1 MSCALNQVDEER
13 KKGNEAARKL
23 VLACNAL
30 AGVALARAELAAM
43 SVHSD
48 APSAAAATAAATAAR
63 TEAQM
68 LSEAAGHYKGV
79 LELVTSCRT
88 PSLLT
93 GEAEITGSATLR
105 AHLCAPA
112 SRVVR
117 GGAPL
122 RLCWD
127 IASTSSSSGGS
138 SSGASSKRPRELW
151 ARLDL
156 DKAKRLVGVRV
167 RFARTD
173 VPVRTDEAAV
183 AATTVT
189 TTSAAI
195 AADGDSSNNTSSS
208 MNSSVNGVNGSSG
221 QHTAATTAAATTA
234 QAAGPL
240 HEPELYYPKTLKL
253 QATHHA
259 EGGLFFDVKT
269 FTLPPVAMTRPGGV
283 LVTTATAAAAQGAWT
298 EVLSFSEVARAR
310 AKSWR
315 LVVTTWQRAV
325 ADVAPSSVIEL
336 IDSDDDDCAAVQQQQ
351 PPPAVV
357 CADVELYEAEL
368 DVDMLQE
375 LHVVSNLREVVQ
387 RRSAAAATAGTTA
400 GGSSGSGNGAR
411 SPRSSART
419 PPPTP
424 SKRNGKGKAT
434 AASASAGASSSSS
447 NSSVLVQRTA
457 TPSTPVSG
465 ESFMD
470 ASSSTAAV
478 LSLDSLPT
486 AAALAA
492 AEADL
497 QLGFLA
503 AAKATHAVASAALT
517 VATTGVTEQLSRI
530 DALRRTATGN
540 SSSSSASSSASSSRP
555 KEPVAEWWDVALSLV
570 KGGSE
575 AAVVERAED
584 ALDCATE
591 LQGVAATRSRRP
603 FQAFNSVFGLRM
615 GLANAAKVSTDC
627 YIILSTHVQC
637 YCCECCP

>member
-1 MSCALNQVDEER
+1 MTIIRLCILVQVDEER

-30 AGVALARAELAAM
+30 AGVALARAELAAT

-48 APSAAAATAAATAAR
+48 APSAAAAAAATAAR
-63 TEAQM
+63 TEAQ
-68 LSEAAGHYKGV
+68 LLAEAAGHYKGV
-79 LELVTSCRT
+79 LELITSCRT
-88 PSLLT
+88 PSQIT
-93 GEAEITGSATLR
+93 GDAEITGSATLR
-105 AHLCAPA
+105 THFCAPA
-112 SRVVR
+112 SGVVR

-127 IASTSSSSGGS
+127 IASSSANGSGSSSSGTG
-138 SSGASSKRPRELW
+138 SKRPRELW

-156 DKAKRLVGVRV
+156 DRAKRLVGVRA

-173 VPVRTDEAAV
+173 LPTRTEEATV

-189 TTSAAI
+189 TASSTTT
-195 AADGDSSNNTSSS
+195 ADGAGSSS
-208 MNSSVNGVNGSSG
+208 SRNSKSNSVNGSSG
-221 QHTAATTAAATTA
+221 QHTTAAA
-234 QAAGPL
+234 AAPEPAV
-240 HEPELYYPKTLKL
+240 EPELYYPKILKL

-283 LVTTATAAAAQGAWT
+283 LLHSTTATATAAAAMHGAWS
-298 EVLSFSEVARAR
+298 EVLSCSEVARAR

-315 LVVTTWQRAV
+315 LVVSTWQRAV
-325 ADVAPSSVIEL
+325 ADVAPASVIEL
-336 IDSDDDDCAAVQQQQ
+336 IDSSDDESAAAAAAVQ

-357 CADVELYEAEL
+357 CAEVELFEAEL

-387 RRSAAAATAGTTA
+387 RRSAAATATAGSSASSTA
-400 GGSSGSGNGAR
+400 NGAR

-419 PPPTP
+419 PPTTP
-424 SKRNGKGKAT
+424 SKRNGKSKAT
-434 AASASAGASSSSS
+434 AASAAAGSSSTGSSS
-447 NSSVLVQRTA
+447 NVLVQRA
-457 TPSTPVSG
+457 AAPSTPVSG

-470 ASSSTAAV
+470 GTNSTAAV
-478 LSLDSLPT
+478 LALGSLPT

-492 AEADL
+492 AESDL

-530 DALRRTATGN
+530 DALRCAATG
-540 SSSSSASSSASSSRP
+540 SSSSSSGASSKA
-555 KEPVAEWWDVALSLV
+555 KEPVAHWWDVALSLV
-570 KGGSE
+570 KGDTEG
-575 AAVVERAED
+575 AVVERAQD

-591 LQGVAATRSRRP
+591 LQGVAATRSKRP
-603 FQAFNSVFGLRM
+603 FQAFNSVFGLR
-615 GLANAAKVSTDC
+615 LALATAAKVSTAITLRTLHRV
-627 YIILSTHVQC
+627 YFSSMSKPSV
-637 YCCECCP
+637 